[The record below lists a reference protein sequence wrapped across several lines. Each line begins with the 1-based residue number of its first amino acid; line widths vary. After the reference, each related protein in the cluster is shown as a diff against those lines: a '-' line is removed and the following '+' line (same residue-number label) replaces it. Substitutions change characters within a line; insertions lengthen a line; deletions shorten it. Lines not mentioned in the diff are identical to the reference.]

1 MAKRHIIKRYI
12 QKNYIIYIVSAIVFV
27 TAVVLGASSS
37 LSVGGEKTSELTK
50 VCDAIFSKDFT
61 CDYKLMA
68 KRCIIDNLKII
79 LPCFVLSL
87 LPFTSFFCMAPVAF
101 KGFAAGFTSGF
112 VILKYK
118 TKGLMYILMYIVP
131 GYVFLLPVLFFMC
144 SLCISFAFSY
154 KNSKEGVTPF
164 FAVMF
169 IIYLL
174 LTVLEI
180 CGGFFSSLLLKNF

>member
-1 MAKRHIIKRYI
+1 MAKRHSIKRYI

-37 LSVGGEKTSELTK
+37 LSVDGEKTSELTK
-50 VCDAIFSKDFT
+50 VCDTVFSKDFT
-61 CDYKLMA
+61 CDYRLMA

-118 TKGLMYILMYIVP
+118 TKGLMYILMYLVP

-154 KNSKEGVTPF
+154 KNTKEGVTPADCF
-164 FAVMF
+164 LH
-169 IIYLL
+169 Y
-174 LTVLEI
+174 
-180 CGGFFSSLLLKNF
+180 C